1 MMINLNIDSERG
13 LYLEDDQRNIDH
25 MFLNSKEIK
34 KLRNH
39 VLNTKDLIKLALI
52 GQNCSI
58 CFDSME
64 NIKKKVIKLPKCNH
78 LFHWK

>member
-1 MMINLNIDSERG
+1 MMINLNIDTERG

-25 MFLNSKEIK
+25 MFLNSKELK

-39 VLNTKDLIKLALI
+39 VLNKKDLLKLALI

-64 NIKKKVIKLPKCNH
+64 NIKKKVIQLPRCNH